1 MEKMQ
6 PDATCLL
13 TLAFESHKL
22 IMQAV
27 WQKVPRKKL
36 WTCKL
41 CLDGRQHTQRHLE
54 RHEQTA
60 LHQTLVTETASETQD
75 ARQSDTE
82 PGPSTALPP
91 LLAIADNATRNLLRS
106 MAGSATDSYD
116 LNATDAVPL
125 SPTFLDPIYG
135 WGQFTVNE
143 NTKLA
148 QSAEEEGI
156 ALIAKSLL
164 DRFEEL
170 SGDESEREWSEVDEE
185 EIDEPIVTGTS
196 SSLLPLFHNCAV
208 LMKIRG
214 WTFSLRATSEAHS

>member
-1 MEKMQ
+1 M
-6 PDATCLL
+6 
-13 TLAFESHKL
+13 
-22 IMQAV
+22 
-27 WQKVPRKKL
+27 
-36 WTCKL
+36 
-41 CLDGRQHTQRHLE
+41 
-54 RHEQTA
+54 
-60 LHQTLVTETASETQD
+60 
-75 ARQSDTE
+75 
-82 PGPSTALPP
+82 
-91 LLAIADNATRNLLRS
+91 ADNATRNLLRS
-106 MAGSATDSYD
+106 MAGSAADSYD
-116 LNATDAVPL
+116 LNATDTAPL

-143 NTKLA
+143 NTELA
-148 QSAEEEGI
+148 QSAEQEGV